1 MLEFRL
7 LKRSRNS
14 IIAQEVKRSPPIT
27 HDLQARSGEDGAAM
41 SSGKIHSTSRGS
53 VLDSLHYNRFAKF
66 TQVEEA
72 SLLWAEAAEQ
82 LASHASQVSRLL
94 CDTLK

>member
-14 IIAQEVKRSPPIT
+14 IIAQEVKQSPPSP
-27 HDLQARSGEDGAAM
+27 HNLQARCGEDGAAI
-41 SSGKIHSTSRGS
+41 SSGDVHGTSRSS

-82 LASHASQVSRLL
+82 LASHASEVSRPLL
-94 CDTLK
+94 DTLK